1 MNGNYYKNTK
11 EHKDTLYQREK
22 VDKVFNHMIKV
33 EKLSCEKNPNPIQS
47 VDYEKAQY
55 YQQKVFK
62 ST

>member
-1 MNGNYYKNTK
+1 
-11 EHKDTLYQREK
+11 
-22 VDKVFNHMIKV
+22 MIKV